1 MGIKIQKIQKN
12 QKNQKPKH
20 IAFLCHIMS
29 IQVDKHGL
37 DIFKLENH
45 VSTPSPNAKLCLMK
59 SNMKRSGFGFQTCME
74 ISKPPKNFILE

>member
-1 MGIKIQKIQKN
+1 MGIKIQKN

-37 DIFKLENH
+37 DILKLENH
-45 VSTPSPNAKLCLMK
+45 VSTLAGPNPKLGLMK
-59 SNMKRSGFGFQTCME
+59 SNMKRNGFGFQTWKFQKLTKSF
-74 ISKPPKNFILE
+74 ISE